1 MMEIRKEVLDEL
13 IRDYQNPED
22 LLGDNGL
29 LKQLT
34 KALLERAMAAEL
46 THELGFAK
54 NDKTGIKET
63 ANRRNGTSRKTV
75 RSKHGE
81 IQLEIP
87 RDRDAEFEPVIIQ
100 KHQRRF
106 DGFDD
111 LILSLY
117 SRGLSTR
124 EIRAHIEEIYGV
136 EVSPDLVSTV
146 TDNVSEMV
154 REWQTRPLEAVY
166 PIVYLDAL
174 RVKVR
179 VDKAVQNRCIYLAIG
194 VNLEGKKETLGLWSA
209 ENEGAKFWLS
219 VLSELQTRGIKDIFI
234 ACVDGLKGFTEAI
247 ESIFPETITQVC
259 IVHQIR
265 NSFAYSSYK
274 DRKEIAA
281 DLKPI
286 YTAVTEDE
294 ALFALEE
301 FSEKWDERYPII
313 SKSWKSNWQKIN
325 PMFRFPT
332 EIRRA
337 IYTTNV
343 IESLNFSL
351 RKITKTRAAFPSE
364 EAAFKLLWLGLRNIE
379 KKWTMPIQNWS
390 LAMNQMAIIFEGRL
404 PIRGLT
410 ENSFTQKI

>member
-1 MMEIRKEVLDEL
+1 MEISKEVLDEL
-13 IRDYQNPED
+13 IKDYKNPED
-22 LLGDNGL
+22 LLGENGL

-34 KALLERAMAAEL
+34 KALLERAMNAEL
-46 THELGFAK
+46 THELGFTKDDRQAV
-54 NDKTGIKET
+54 KET
-63 ANRRNGTSRKTV
+63 TNRRNGSSAKTV

-81 IQLEIP
+81 INLEIP
-87 RDRDAEFEPVIIQ
+87 RDRTSEFEPQIIK

-124 EIRAHIEEIYGV
+124 EIKAHIEEIYDV
-136 EVSPDLVSTV
+136 EVSPDLVSAV
-146 TDNVSEMV
+146 TENITELV
-154 REWQTRPLEAVY
+154 REWQTRPLETVY

-179 VDKAVQNRCIYLAIG
+179 IDKVVQNRCIYLAIG

-219 VLSELQTRGIKDIFI
+219 VLNELQNRGVKDIFI
-234 ACVDGLKGFTEAI
+234 ACVDGLKGFSEAI
-247 ESIFPETITQVC
+247 ESIFPETITQLC

-265 NSFAYSSYK
+265 NSLTYISYK
-274 DRKEIAA
+274 DRKEITA

-286 YTAVTEDE
+286 YTALSEDE
-294 ALFALEE
+294 ALLALEE
-301 FSEKWDERYPII
+301 FAEKWDSKYPII

-325 PMFRFPT
+325 PMFQFPA

-343 IESLNFSL
+343 IESLNYSL
-351 RKITKTRAAFPSE
+351 RKITKTRAAFPTE
-364 EAAFKLLWLGLRNIE
+364 EAAIKLLWLGLRNIE
-379 KKWTMPIQNWS
+379 KKWTMPIRNWS
-390 LAMNQMAIIFEGRL
+390 LAMNQMAIIFQGRL
-404 PIRGLT
+404 PIAGLSD
-410 ENSFTQKI
+410 NSITQKI

>member
-1 MMEIRKEVLDEL
+1 MTISKEVLDEL

-22 LLGDNGL
+22 LLGENGL

-34 KALLERAMAAEL
+34 KALLERAMNAEL

-54 NDKTGIKET
+54 NDKSFLKENG
-63 ANRRNGTSRKTV
+63 NRRNGTSAKTIK
-75 RSKHGE
+75 SKHGE
-81 IQLEIP
+81 IELAIP
-87 RDRDAEFEPVIIQ
+87 RDRQAAFEPQIIK

-106 DGFDD
+106 EEFDD
-111 LILSLY
+111 LIISLY

-124 EIRAHIEEIYGV
+124 EIKAHIEEIYGV
-136 EVSPDLVSTV
+136 EVSPTLVSTV
-146 TDNVSEMV
+146 TENISELV

-179 VDKAVQNRCIYLAIG
+179 IDKVVQNRCFYLAIG

-209 ENEGAKFWLS
+209 ENEGAKFWLT
-219 VLSELQTRGIKDIFI
+219 VLTELQNRGVQDIFI

-247 ESIFPETITQVC
+247 EAVFPETITQLC

-265 NSFAYSSYK
+265 NSLTYISYQ
-274 DRKEIAA
+274 DRKAVVA

-286 YTAVTEDE
+286 YTARTEDE

-301 FSEKWDERYPII
+301 LAEKWDEKYPII
-313 SKSWKSNWQKIN
+313 AKSWKSNWQKIN
-325 PMFRFPT
+325 PMFQFPA

-343 IESLNFSL
+343 IESLNYSL

-364 EAAFKLLWLGLRNIE
+364 ESAIKLLWLGLQNIE

-390 LAMNQMAIIFEGRL
+390 LAINQMAILFEGRL
-404 PIRGLT
+404 PIAGLT
-410 ENSFTQKI
+410 ENSITQKI

>member
-1 MMEIRKEVLDEL
+1 MEIRKEVLDEL

-22 LLGDNGL
+22 LLGENGL

-54 NDKTGIKET
+54 NDKSVVKET
-63 ANRRNGTSRKTV
+63 TNRRNGTSQKTV
-75 RSKHGE
+75 LSKHGE

-154 REWQTRPLEAVY
+154 REWQTRLLEAVY

-179 VDKAVQNRCIYLAIG
+179 VDKTVQNRCIYLAIG

-219 VLSELQTRGIKDIFI
+219 VLSELQSRGIKDIFI

-274 DRKEIAA
+274 DRKEIAS
-281 DLKPI
+281 DLNPI
-286 YTAVTEDE
+286 YTAPSEDE

-301 FSEKWDERYPII
+301 FAEKWDSKYPII
-313 SKSWKSNWQKIN
+313 AKSWKSNWQKIN
-325 PMFRFPT
+325 PMFRFPK

-404 PIRGLT
+404 PIAGLS